1 MGKILFDP
9 GFIVVIHHL
18 SGNPANAMTMNS
30 LPAQAEP
37 EPLTAI
43 SEQPVFHPCPPD
55 PSCPYCNGSIAP
67 AQALDWSFLD
77 GVYCISLK
85 SREDRAIAVAA
96 QFHKVGL
103 CRQLQ
108 FYRPLRYPGRGYI
121 GSWESHRAVAEH
133 ARQQGNQTTLIF
145 EDDVQFVRRMTPRSV
160 RAIGRAIERLPPD
173 WMIFFLGHWPLWA
186 YFVRPNVLRTSSG
199 CAHAYIVSPRL
210 LRWLHEHPWGTPGI
224 EKRRLIGKALDSAYA
239 KLPATYALFPMIA
252 TQSVSRSDNFAV
264 SRKKNTKL
272 KHLVTHSRYREWLLS
287 KLMRPGEALVVLL
300 SPLFL
305 IAQMS
310 LQGFA
315 RFRRRIARPGSDASG
330 NTR

>member
-1 MGKILFDP
+1 
-9 GFIVVIHHL
+9 
-18 SGNPANAMTMNS
+18 MTMNS

-37 EPLTAI
+37 EPVTAI
-43 SEQPVFHPCPPD
+43 SDEPQFHPCPPD

-103 CRQLQ
+103 CRQLL

-121 GSWESHRAVAEH
+121 GSWESHRAVAGH

-160 RAIGRAIERLPPD
+160 RAIGHAIERLPPD

-210 LRWLHEHPWGTPGI
+210 LEWLHEHPWGTPGI

-239 KLPATYALFPMIA
+239 RLPATYALFPMIA
-252 TQSVSRSDNFAV
+252 TQSVSRSDNFTV

-287 KLMRPGEALVVLL
+287 KLMRPGEAVAVLL
-300 SPLFL
+300 SPLFF

-315 RFRRRIARPGSDASG
+315 SLRRRIARPGSDASG
-330 NTR
+330 NTS

>member
-1 MGKILFDP
+1 
-9 GFIVVIHHL
+9 
-18 SGNPANAMTMNS
+18 MTMNS

-37 EPLTAI
+37 EPVTAM
-43 SEQPVFHPCPPD
+43 SDEPQFHPCPPD

-103 CRQLQ
+103 CRQLL

-210 LRWLHEHPWGTPGI
+210 LEWLHEHPWGTPGI

-239 KLPATYALFPMIA
+239 RLPATYALFPMIA

-287 KLMRPGEALVVLL
+287 KLMRPGEAVAVLL
-300 SPLFL
+300 SPLFF

-315 RFRRRIARPGSDASG
+315 SLRRRIARPGSDASG
-330 NTR
+330 NTN